1 MKESTRFKNKKL
13 ANTNNGVK
21 KAAKG
26 ARTGAKIVGI
36 GLAIVPITAI
46 VLQRLEVTEYLILEC
61 RVKLFIEQGTGSN
74 LSIHHIPIVEWHFSR
89 NNLYAFSCQRIG
101 ISTHMHADDIAHLR

>member
-13 ANTNNGVK
+13 AKTNNGVK

-36 GLAIVPITAI
+36 GLAITPVVKKYGKDGLKI
-46 VLQRLEVTEYLILEC
+46 VKEI
-61 RVKLFIEQGTGSN
+61 I
-74 LSIHHIPIVEWHFSR
+74 SR
-89 NNLYAFSCQRIG
+89 
-101 ISTHMHADDIAHLR
+101 